1 MIPRLA
7 LPLLEAVEQPVLRIG
22 KDGHQ
27 QSGRDQAHDDT
38 PARPVQGSILCL
50 EELAP
55 DDARN
60 VGAHDKDGHGDG
72 PLGRRPRVERH
83 PGAVHR
89 VYGPRLALCGRVDDT
104 RDPDL
109 RQFAWNA
116 MAVARTPN
124 LKFPFV
130 DSTRTRFP
138 I

>member
-7 LPLLEAVEQPVLRIG
+7 LSLLESVEQPVLRIG
-22 KDGHQ
+22 KYGHQ
-27 QSGRDQAHDDT
+27 QSARNQSHDDT
-38 PARPVQGSILCL
+38 PARPVQRSIRCL
-50 EELAP
+50 EDLAP

-60 VGAHDKDGHGDG
+60 VGAHDEDSHGYG
-72 PLGRRPRVERH
+72 PLGRRPRIERH

-89 VYGPRLALCGRVDDT
+89 VYGLRLALCDRVDYS

-116 MAVARTPN
+116 MAVTRTPN
-124 LKFPFV
+124 LKFPLV
-130 DSTRTRFP
+130 ESTRTRFP